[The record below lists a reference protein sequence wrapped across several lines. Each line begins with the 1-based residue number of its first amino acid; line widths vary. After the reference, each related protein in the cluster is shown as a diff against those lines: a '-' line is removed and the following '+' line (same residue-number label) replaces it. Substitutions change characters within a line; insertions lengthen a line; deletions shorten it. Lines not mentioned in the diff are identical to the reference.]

1 MTLLLDTH
9 VLIWWME
16 KNPRLG
22 PGTRKTLLS
31 SSTQPV
37 VSAVSIWEISIKAG
51 IGRLEMAD
59 EPETWVPRLQA
70 EWGVRSLPI
79 TFEHAG
85 AVRRLPMHHNDPFDR
100 MLVAQAQ
107 CEDLTIVTVDSA
119 IAAYAV
125 RTIDA
130 RT

>member
-22 PGTRKTLLS
+22 AGTVKILLS

-59 EPETWVPRLQA
+59 EPETWVPRLED
-70 EWGVRSLPI
+70 EWGVPLTSGYIRSRCRGTSL
-79 TFEHAG
+79 
-85 AVRRLPMHHNDPFDR
+85 
-100 MLVAQAQ
+100 
-107 CEDLTIVTVDSA
+107 
-119 IAAYAV
+119 AAAS
-125 RTIDA
+125 
-130 RT
+130 